1 MNSNNIIIDR
11 RNDKGELIGVSI
23 INGNTILLLCVDQEY
38 RSQGIGSDFP
48 SVNEKLYHNIDE
60 AACEFFNKRGYRHSW
75 DCNCFDMRFSLAD
88 YKDAMCLLH
97 DGNKRF
103 ARKLNV

>member
-60 AACEFFNKRGYRHSW
+60 AACEFFNKRGYTYSGLDR
-75 DCNCFDMRFSLAD
+75 LYGYAG
-88 YKDAMCLLH
+88 YKICVYYMMATKDLS
-97 DGNKRF
+97 GN
-103 ARKLNV
+103 